1 MRAIDIALASF
12 ALRTSETKAQMPQ
25 RRLVPA
31 IDDATTLMLDR
42 AATPPQR
49 AALIA
54 SLWPPA
60 RQCVV
65 PPVYAQLSA
74 PAILGAAFRVSWPVS
89 APTIDARALQARLR
103 AVFPRTE
110 EGVQV

>member
-12 ALRTSETKAQMPQ
+12 ALRASETKAQKPE

-31 IDDATTLMLDR
+31 IDDATTIMLDR

-49 AALIA
+49 QAMIA
-54 SLWPPA
+54 SLWPEA

-65 PPVYAQLSA
+65 RPVYAEFAA
-74 PAILGAAFRVSWPVS
+74 PAIFGRAFRVSWP
-89 APTIDARALQARLR
+89 AQTATADARSLQARLR
-103 AVFPRTE
+103 AAFPE
-110 EGVQV
+110 ASA